1 MRCQPLRRA
10 LSNPANMVH
19 IGDQMKPKIKILGKE
34 ISTFELSYVANTS
47 CRARLGAWIL
57 SLAGNIVAGIIA
69 AGILVSLNSFNLS
82 ELKRIE
88 LKNKKESVVWEARV
102 QATKS
107 NMAAF
112 AKLHN
117 YIEYEF
123 EKELQ
128 EKLKTLAYLDNTK
141 TNNRMYTFDGLNNV
155 KKEVF
160 DIVKSNNHF
169 LSEDM
174 AEYTT
179 RFVND
184 VDSLVTLQLLT
195 LISQELVDG
204 IQFPVSELDNVQ
216 YSDEAQ
222 KHIASTVSW
231 LKSNF
236 ELSYRS
242 LEYKYRKSMFEI
254 SE

>member
-1 MRCQPLRRA
+1 
-10 LSNPANMVH
+10 
-19 IGDQMKPKIKILGKE
+19 MKPKIKILGKE
-34 ISTFELSYVANTS
+34 ISTFELSYVTHESHWN
-47 CRARLGAWIL
+47 RLGIWIL
-57 SLAGNIVAGIIA
+57 ALAGNIVAGIIA
-69 AGILVSLNSFNLS
+69 AGILVSLNASNLN
-82 ELKRIE
+82 EMKQIE

-117 YIEYEF
+117 YIEHEF

-128 EKLKTLAYLDNTK
+128 EKLKKLAYLDDTK
-141 TNNRMYTFDGLNNV
+141 RNNPMYTFDGLNDV

-160 DIVKSNNHF
+160 DIVKSNNHL
-169 LSEDM
+169 LSKDM
-174 AEYTT
+174 AEYTVS
-179 RFVND
+179 FVDD
-184 VDSLVTLQLLT
+184 VDSLITLQLLT
-195 LISQELVDG
+195 LIGQELVDG
-204 IQFPVSELDNVQ
+204 IQYPIRALDGVE

-222 KHIASTVSW
+222 KHIDNTVSW

-242 LEYKYRKSMFEI
+242 LEHKYRESMFEF